1 MPMHRKHLLALTLAA
16 FSATAFAQNTTT
28 TPDSTVGVTP
38 SEAKEAMKEAVPRS
52 DTATV
57 IRTDESAADK
67 ASRAADAAG
76 DKAGRAANATA
87 DALTPGR
94 DRDTSSATGST
105 SSTTGA
111 GTGSAATMGSGTNQG
126 TRPARADRH

>member
-1 MPMHRKHLLALTLAA
+1 MPTNRNRLLALALAA

-28 TPDSTVGVTP
+28 TPDSTIGVTP
-38 SEAKEAMKEAVPRS
+38 SEAREAMKEAVPRS

-57 IRTDESAADK
+57 TRTDESAADK
-67 ASRAADAAG
+67 ARRAG
-76 DKAGRAANATA
+76 DATA

-105 SSTTGA
+105 SSTMGA
-111 GTGSAATMGSGTNQG
+111 GTGSGSAATTGSGSADAQA

>member
-1 MPMHRKHLLALTLAA
+1 MPTNRNRLFALALAA

-28 TPDSTVGVTP
+28 TTPNSTVGVTP
-38 SEAKEAMKEAVPRS
+38 SEAREAMKEAVPRS

-57 IRTDESAADK
+57 TRTDESAADK
-67 ASRAADAAG
+67 AR
-76 DKAGRAANATA
+76 RAANATA
-87 DALTPGR
+87 DAVTPGR
-94 DRDTSSATGST
+94 DRDTSSATGAT

-111 GTGSAATMGSGTNQG
+111 GTGAAQT

>member
-1 MPMHRKHLLALTLAA
+1 MPTNRNRLFALALAA
-16 FSATAFAQNTTT
+16 VSVTAFAQNTTT
-28 TPDSTVGVTP
+28 TPNSTVGVTP
-38 SEAKEAMKEAVPRS
+38 SEAREAMKEAVPRS

-57 IRTDESAADK
+57 TRTDESAADK
-67 ASRAADAAG
+67 AR
-76 DKAGRAANATA
+76 RAANATA
-87 DALTPGR
+87 DAVTPGR

-111 GTGSAATMGSGTNQG
+111 GTAPT